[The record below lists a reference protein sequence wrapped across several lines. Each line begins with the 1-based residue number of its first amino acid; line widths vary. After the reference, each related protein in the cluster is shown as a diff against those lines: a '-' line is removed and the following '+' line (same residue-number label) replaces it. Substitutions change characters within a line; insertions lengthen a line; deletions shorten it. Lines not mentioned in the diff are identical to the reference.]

1 MTEKDKSMHIL
12 EKKIRDAAAEGRT
25 ALVPFVTAG
34 FPTPETFWNVVE
46 ELDENGADV
55 IEIGV
60 PFSDPVADG
69 PVVEEASVRALHNG
83 VTLHGIME
91 GLEKRRGTFRAGII
105 LMGYMN
111 PFLQYGLERLACDA
125 QRVGVHGLIVPDL
138 PYDEAADMRA
148 TLSAHDIALIPLV
161 GPNTSE
167 ERMKLYAGVSQGYVY
182 VVSVMGTTGERNS
195 LPPEVPEVLERVRR
209 VFSLPV
215 ALGFGLRSP
224 SQLAALPA
232 GIRPDAAVFGSSLLR
247 HIESGQ
253 SPASFMKVWR
263 QGK

>member
-1 MTEKDKSMHIL
+1 MHIL

-25 ALVPFVTAG
+25 ALIPFVTAG
-34 FPTPETFWNVVE
+34 YPSPETFWNVIG
-46 ELDENGADV
+46 ELDESGADI

-69 PVVEEASVRALHNG
+69 PVVEEASVRALSNG

-91 GLEKRRGTFRAGII
+91 GLRRHRGRFRAGLV

-111 PFLQYGLERLACDA
+111 PFLQYGLERLAREA
-125 QRVGVHGLIVPDL
+125 REVGVHGFIVPDL
-138 PYDEAADMRA
+138 PFDEAGEMRA
-148 TLSAHDIALIPLV
+148 VLAAQGLALIALV

-167 ERMKLYAGVSQGYVY
+167 ERMKLYAEVSQGYVY
-182 VVSVMGTTGERNS
+182 AVSVMGTTGERNS
-195 LPPEVPEVLERVRR
+195 LPPEVTDVLSRVRR

-224 SQLAALPA
+224 SQLAALPDEV
-232 GIRPDAAVFGSSLLR
+232 RPDAAVFGSSLLR
-247 HIESGQ
+247 HLAGGR
-253 SPASFMKVWR
+253 SPADFMRVWR
-263 QGK
+263 EGK